1 MLYVCVCVCVP
12 CVVKCSGTRRLL
24 VLLVICHANKRTH
37 TFLPLHPSRT
47 CLFFPPR
54 LSQGDIF
61 LEVVESADKAEKDP
75 KKAVEKERKDKKNRE
90 SQFGGNTE
98 NRPTKTPGKTARSGK
113 PAGGR
118 GSRAGSRTARAG
130 GAGGVS
136 ETPVAIM
143 KSRNGLD

>member
-1 MLYVCVCVCVP
+1 MYACVS
-12 CVVKCSGTRRLL
+12 CVVKCSGKRRLL

-37 TFLPLHPSRT
+37 LSSPHPSRT
-47 CLFFPPR
+47 CLFFPPL
-54 LSQGDIF
+54 LSQGEIF
-61 LEVVESADKAEKDP
+61 LEVVESADKAEKDR

-98 NRPTKTPGKTARSGK
+98 NRPTKTPGKTARSSK
-113 PAGGR
+113 PAGAR
-118 GSRAGSRTARAG
+118 GSRAGSRTARGAG
-130 GAGGVS
+130 GAGGAT